1 MWFIISSLLC
11 GFVAGLIARALVTG
25 PGPRGCLPT
34 TALGIVGSLTGG
46 FLGYLIFDQD
56 LGEGALQPAGL
67 IGSVIGAV
75 LVLFLYR
82 WRARR

>member
-34 TALGIVGSLTGG
+34 TVLGIVGSLTGG
-46 FLGYLIFDQD
+46 FLGYLIFDKD

-75 LVLFLYR
+75 LVLLVYR